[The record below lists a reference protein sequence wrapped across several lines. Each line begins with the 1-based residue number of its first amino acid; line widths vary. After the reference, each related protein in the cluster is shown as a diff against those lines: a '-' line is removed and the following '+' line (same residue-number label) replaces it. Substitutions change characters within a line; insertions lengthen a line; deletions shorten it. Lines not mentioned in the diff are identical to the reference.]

1 MLEGPPEL
9 GFKVHRH
16 RILIAD
22 VFSMAEDTLVQFLKL
37 LI

>member
-1 MLEGPPEL
+1 MQEGAPEL
-9 GFKVHRH
+9 GFKIHRQG
-16 RILIAD
+16 ILIAD